1 MEDRLKASFFG
12 TANCGNKLQPPVL
25 VTGVCT
31 SQQLSFPLGSVIR
44 NSKISAFSSPRKI
57 VFFWFFF
64 AISFSYLECIFNN
77 VQKMRGFL
85 YPNGF
90 RLLFSLILEMEE
102 RTKAELHAFL
112 SLAALV
118 IPSMRDAFLDL
129 SLCTWPFIFFDANLE
144 RL

>member
-1 MEDRLKASFFG
+1 
-12 TANCGNKLQPPVL
+12 
-25 VTGVCT
+25 
-31 SQQLSFPLGSVIR
+31 
-44 NSKISAFSSPRKI
+44 
-57 VFFWFFF
+57 
-64 AISFSYLECIFNN
+64 
-77 VQKMRGFL
+77 
-85 YPNGF
+85 
-90 RLLFSLILEMEE
+90 MEE